1 MKAFQDLVDAGRK
14 LSVKLASVRDD
25 LPVVLALPRGGASIA
40 REIAVALRAPFE
52 VYREDRLTLM
62 VESRTVVLVDDGV
75 VTGATARAAIRS
87 LAQRGA
93 HRVILAVPGGP
104 AAVLAELAEEAEV
117 VSLGPDAQP
126 YASPA
131 ETLRDDS
138 ERSRIRAVERPIEI
152 ALGDTFLRGDLA
164 VPHEPRGLVI
174 FAHGSGSS
182 RKSPRNRLVANA
194 FQSAQLATLLFDM
207 LTIDEEALDDLE
219 GRAVFDLER
228 LAERLAAVTDW
239 AAERA
244 DLRGLRMGYFGASTG
259 AAAALRAAAA
269 RKDVYAIV
277 SRGGRPDLAIDAL
290 HLVRAPSLL
299 IVGGDDRDVLSL
311 NRRVLPRLAGPK
323 RLEIVEGATHL
334 FDEIGALERVA
345 HLSTA
350 WFSTHLAQRAQP
362 PIHQEQL

>member
-1 MKAFQDLVDAGRK
+1 MKPFQDLVDAGRK
-14 LSVKLASVRDD
+14 LSSQLASLRDD
-25 LPVVLALPRGGASIA
+25 LPLVLALPRGGASIA

-52 VYREDRLTLM
+52 VFREERLTLM
-62 VESRTVVLVDDGV
+62 VEARTVVLVDDGV

-87 LAQRGA
+87 LKQRGA
-93 HRVILAVPGGP
+93 LRVILAVPEGP
-104 AAVLAELAEEAEV
+104 SAVLAALKEEAEV
-117 VSLGPDAQP
+117 VSLGPDSSSGRSADSQAEGVGLSRAQRP
-126 YASPA
+126 
-131 ETLRDDS
+131 
-138 ERSRIRAVERPIEI
+138 VERPIEI

-164 VPHEPRGLVI
+164 VPTDPRGLVI

-194 FQSAQLATLLFDM
+194 FQSAHFATLLFDM

-219 GRAVFDLER
+219 GKVAFDLER
-228 LAERLAAVTDW
+228 LAERLGAVTDW
-239 AAERA
+239 ASERNE
-244 DLRGLRMGYFGASTG
+244 LRGLRTGYFGASTG

-269 RKDVYAIV
+269 RKDVCAVV

-311 NRRVLPRLAGPK
+311 TRRALPRLSGPK

-345 HLSTA
+345 HLATA
-350 WFSTHLAQRAQP
+350 WFSTHLAPRPQP
-362 PIHQEQL
+362 AIQQSQV